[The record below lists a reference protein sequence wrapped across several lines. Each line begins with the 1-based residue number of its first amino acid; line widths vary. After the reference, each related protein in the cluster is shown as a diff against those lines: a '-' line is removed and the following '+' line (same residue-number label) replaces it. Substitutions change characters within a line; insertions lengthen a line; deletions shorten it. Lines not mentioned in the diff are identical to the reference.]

1 MTNFE
6 NFQFLDSKGSRNQD
20 NSMNSYAQSSSSN
33 DSSTPYNFPSE
44 ENDTSSSSDGS
55 DPFADF
61 GAKIEVSD
69 SELPF

>member
-1 MTNFE
+1 ME
-6 NFQFLDSKGSRNQD
+6 NVDVPTD
-20 NSMNSYAQSSSSN
+20 EIPN
-33 DSSTPYNFPSE
+33 DEPSG
-44 ENDTSSSSDGS
+44 DAS